1 MVKQHQEDP
10 GFIKGMI
17 DKCNEADIDII
28 ENHKKLDDIEKRLKR
43 LK

>member
-1 MVKQHQEDP
+1 MS
-10 GFIKGMI
+10 
-17 DKCNEADIDII
+17 KCVNYFNKIFKLRADNDII

>member
-1 MVKQHQEDP
+1 MSKSYLVNNSKLR
-10 GFIKGMI
+10 
-17 DKCNEADIDII
+17 ADIDII